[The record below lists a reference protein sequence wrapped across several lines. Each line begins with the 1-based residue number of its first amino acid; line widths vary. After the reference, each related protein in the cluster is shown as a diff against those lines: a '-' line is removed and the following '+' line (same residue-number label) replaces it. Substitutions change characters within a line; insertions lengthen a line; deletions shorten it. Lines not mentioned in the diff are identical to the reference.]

1 MSSTIEQV
9 QNGEVRLVSIVVKT
23 SNTPTESILGKAP
36 RAVHHE
42 RGPLYGHPLDNHT
55 TTGRMFAAYLERKY
69 RVKVP
74 VDADDVCW
82 FNIFQKASRDAHDP
96 AEDNE
101 V

>member
-1 MSSTIEQV
+1 MSTE
-9 QNGEVRLVSIVVKT
+9 EKT
-23 SNTPTESILGKAP
+23 ANTPTESILGKAH

-82 FNIFQKASRDAHDP
+82 FNIFQKASR
-96 AEDNE
+96 ER